1 MFNAEEQNE
10 DTESMDAWKAA
21 LDAELSAWRLRS
33 RTLGGEI
40 AKLQAERDELDQKAR
55 AAEILLGR
63 PHIPEMH
70 DEDRV
75 LNVREAIASL
85 MQDGKPRNAPDIRAA
100 LVAAGFDAS
109 KVGTASGAFY
119 NALARLTQRDVLVKS
134 DAGVYRLKGAPEEE
148 GVFG

>member
-1 MFNAEEQNE
+1 ME
-10 DTESMDAWKAA
+10 AWKAA
-21 LDAELSAWRLRS
+21 LDEELSAWRLRS
-33 RTLGGEI
+33 RTLAAEI
-40 AKLQAERDELDQKAR
+40 AKLQAERDTLEQKLK

-75 LNVREAIASL
+75 LSVREVIASL
-85 MQDGKPRNAPDIRAA
+85 MQDGKARNAPEIRAA
-100 LVAAGFDAS
+100 LIAAGIDPS

-134 DAGVYRLKGAPEEE
+134 DSGVYRLKNAPEEDPHADLL
-148 GVFG
+148 G